1 MSLAAERILND
12 SKVLL
17 SLYGKGN
24 YLPNVNLLTEG
35 FIRYLI
41 R

>member
-1 MSLAAERILND
+1 MSLAAERILSD

-17 SLYGKGN
+17 LLYGKGN
-24 YLPNVNLLTEG
+24 YLPNVNLLIKG
-35 FIRYLI
+35 FTRYLI